1 MRCVLFHMK
10 KVWRL
15 SCSLRTPMA
24 LVRYMRRIWPSI
36 AKFLHNA
43 VRHNFPNVINHTP
56 EVLFPRKVGGV
67 FPQPTVFQSSPESLV
82 IIAAFGVIRY
92 PCRTAT
98 HRLECRKADTRRLQ
112 AESTRPNIDVFFSP
126 DSTVGCCSAGGGT
139 SPDVFLRGKRRTGVG
154 GVGSSSRG
162 TAKRLRP
169 GNK

>member
-1 MRCVLFHMK
+1 MCFVSYMK

-15 SCSLRTPMA
+15 YCSLRTPMA

-36 AKFLHNA
+36 ANVLYNA
-43 VRHNFPNVINHTP
+43 VRHNFSNVINHTP

-67 FPQPTVFQSSPESLV
+67 FPQPTVFQSSPEPLV

-112 AESTRPNIDVFFSP
+112 AESTRPNIDVFFFARFNCRLLFCWRRDFARRLLTWEETHRCWWRRFIFS
-126 DSTVGCCSAGGGT
+126 
-139 SPDVFLRGKRRTGVG
+139 RHGKTFAVWE
-154 GVGSSSRG
+154 
-162 TAKRLRP
+162 
-169 GNK
+169 